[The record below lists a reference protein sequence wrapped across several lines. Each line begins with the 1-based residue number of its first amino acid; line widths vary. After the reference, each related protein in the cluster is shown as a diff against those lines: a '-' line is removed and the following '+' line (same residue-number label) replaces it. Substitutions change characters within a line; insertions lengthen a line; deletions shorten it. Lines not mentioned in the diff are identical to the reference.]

1 MNDVRSFLHSLPA
14 FARFQERHLDVLV
27 GQLRIEDH
35 EAGHCF
41 VAQDTQGAATY
52 IVISGVV
59 DITRRDPVAGNER
72 DEVREARDGEI
83 FGLLSL
89 VDDMPSPETST
100 ARGPVRV
107 AALTPDRYRALFL
120 LAPGVAHQLQYMV
133 AVQLARDLQEKNKS
147 LREGL
152 VRKRPASLLERLF
165 GG

>member
-41 VAQDTQGAATY
+41 VAQDTQGAAAY

-59 DITRRDPVAGNER
+59 DITRRDAVAGNDR
-72 DEVREARDGEI
+72 DEVREARDGEV

-89 VDDMPSPETST
+89 VDDMPSP
-100 ARGPVRV
+100 
-107 AALTPDRYRALFL
+107 
-120 LAPGVAHQLQYMV
+120 
-133 AVQLARDLQEKNKS
+133 
-147 LREGL
+147 
-152 VRKRPASLLERLF
+152 
-165 GG
+165 